1 MINVIRTVRVYDT
14 VKNVFFVMENPSLSP
29 YHMFYIF

>member
-14 VKNVFFVMENPSLSP
+14 VKNVFFVMENPSLLRAK
-29 YHMFYIF
+29 